1 MSFSSD
7 IKEEI
12 LNNFTS
18 KKNDDFLLDAEKF
31 GEYLTVVK
39 QKKDIDKKYN
49 IYFDISKLSEESIKE
64 ILRGIFLSSGCI
76 VNPQND
82 YHFEVTFKSK
92 SCSNYVCDL
101 LSVLDF
107 TPKIVKREK
116 NSVYVIYIKEAEQI
130 SVILSMLGA
139 TNCLLKYESI
149 RVEKNVKNTIN
160 RTINCETANLSKTI
174 NSSVKQINAIKKI
187 RKKKKF
193 NTLNEKLQETAI
205 LREKYPNASLDELTK
220 FCKYNISRSGL
231 KHRLDKIVEIAN
243 NI

>member
-12 LNNFTS
+12 LNNFS
-18 KKNDDFLLDAEKF
+18 NKKYSEMLLNAEKF

-39 QKKDIDKKYN
+39 QKKEIDEKYN
-49 IYFDISKLSEESIKE
+49 IYFDISKLSEECIRE
-64 ILRGIFLSSGCI
+64 ILKGIFLSSGCI
-76 VNPQND
+76 VNPQYD

-107 TPKIVKREK
+107 TPKILSREK
-116 NSVYVIYIKEAEQI
+116 SNVYVIYIKEAEQI
-130 SVILSMLGA
+130 SLMLSLLGA
-139 TNCLLKYESI
+139 TNCLLSYEEV

-160 RTINCETANLSKTI
+160 RTINCEAANLSKTI
-174 NSSVKQINAIKKI
+174 NSSVKQIEAIKKI
-187 RKKKKF
+187 RKKRKF
-193 NTLNEKLQETAI
+193 NTLSEKLQETAF
-205 LREKYPNASLDELTK
+205 LREKYPNASLDELSK
-220 FCKYNISRSGL
+220 YCNYNISKSGL

-243 NI
+243 TI